1 MRRPRRTI
9 AALALLAALVG
20 GAAPAAADGPCRD
33 PARPTPGAGPS
44 QDREGGIGGTGL
56 GGDDSGIGGTGL
68 GGDDS
73 GIGGTGIRGDEDG
86 IGGTGIFGTVT
97 RVGGLCVNGLPIEYG
112 DELQV
117 WFSGVA
123 GTTADLA
130 VGQVVWVEATE
141 RSGRLEAQKISIVSA
156 VVGPVTAVEP
166 GVGLIEVS
174 GRAVEVPEVAI
185 VFGSPAGLEA
195 GLSPFAMG
203 EVVAVYGLRRPD
215 GRVIASRIDRAQGLA
230 AQARLVE
237 PRLERLL
244 RASPQVRSL
253 SVEGYLEP
261 LGAGARFR
269 IDGLDVDAADVTRA
283 GALLETGARV
293 WLRGP
298 VAPDRTLRVQQVTP
312 LPPELR
318 APPLARGGA
327 LEPWH
332 GAPPP
337 GRRADEL
344 TQPGEIRTRNPLQAA
359 DTTWHEVQDPPAPPE
374 AAGVPLRPVVG
385 VPSTAIPVP
394 VRDRPIPSD
403 LGIQP
408 RPIDAILSAEP
419 SPSAGSGR

>member
-9 AALALLAALVG
+9 VALALLAALVG
-20 GAAPAAADGPCRD
+20 GASPAAADGRCRD
-33 PARPTPGAGPS
+33 PARSTSGAGPS
-44 QDREGGIGGTGL
+44 HEPEG
-56 GGDDSGIGGTGL
+56 GIGGTGL

-97 RVGGLCVNGLPIEYG
+97 RVGGLCVNGLPIETG

-117 WFSGVA
+117 WFSGA
-123 GTTADLA
+123 PGATADLA

-141 RSGRLEAQKISIVSA
+141 RSGRLEARKISIVSA

-174 GRAVEVPEVAI
+174 GWVVAVPEAAI
-185 VFGSPAGLEA
+185 VFGARAGLEA

-215 GRVIASRIDRAQGLA
+215 GRVIASRIDRARGLA
-230 AQARLVE
+230 AQARLEE
-237 PRLERLL
+237 PSLERLL

-283 GALLETGARV
+283 GALLEAGARV

-298 VAPDRTLRVQQVTP
+298 VAPDRTLRVRQVTP
-312 LPPELR
+312 LPPER
-318 APPLARGGA
+318 RGPPLAHGGA
-327 LEPWH
+327 PEPLQ

-337 GRRADEL
+337 GRKADDRAPP
-344 TQPGEIRTRNPLQAA
+344 TEIRTQNPLQAA
-359 DTTWHEVQDPPAPPE
+359 DTTWQKVQEPPAPPE
-374 AAGVPLRPVVG
+374 PGVPLRPVVG
-385 VPSTAIPVP
+385 VPNTAIPVP
-394 VRDRPIPSD
+394 VRDRPIPNN